1 MPMPKLLK
9 KISRKNLRSPRSSDG
24 SDVAEQDIP
33 PLPSSNFDGLYGFPV
48 AKSPSPIQLRV
59 HRQQSSLTGS
69 RSTEHLPIKRP
80 SYGVIENLP
89 ARHPSHGAAADVPP
103 LQRPRGF
110 ADRLPSKPA
119 SPVHSATPPSR
130 NPSYTGSD
138 YSRPYTSPSSHS
150 GYYDTSPSPLQGT
163 PNGYTRQRTTSHTPG
178 HGGSYGNTNPPSPP
192 IFASG
197 DPHWHRGRSTF
208 VPSPSQLSY
217 SHVDETN
224 PSKPIVPVIVGKSSP
239 PGHAPS
245 EDELSNN
252 LADAWTIAITA
263 PKTSKVDKVLQVI
276 ETNVAVASTK
286 TGTADVVIHGIA
298 SGLSAVGGMDA
309 IEQGINTFTHALD
322 EVAKLHPFIGVA
334 VMAFKAVWAL
344 EQKRRENDRRI
355 LALHLEMKRYDGR
368 SPTNVKDA
376 DEVAP
381 DGSTIKGRLQ
391 EIVNIATDDIKA
403 CANACDAYTKKKLV
417 VKVLKGTFTKRRSEF
432 EFALSVHT
440 AVGVDAVNKVTQ
452 EMNQKMDKLLDMFAS
467 FVTPQQKEVLRIVE
481 QKGGLQA
488 CQENDEV
495 LRELSGLESK
505 TTTSVGAGS
514 MGKSTP
520 QTSALDDLKDD
531 LLIDPEVAI
540 SENKTAF
547 SRKFE
552 VQKRQIVYDLLEE
565 LTKVIEREGDRVI
578 SAVTAG
584 PHDKI
589 IDPKWYALLSH
600 MNFLAL
606 ILFQG
611 LRGSVKSRHF
621 VMALRDYYQEGTE
634 DSDAAAA
641 KRGADDWALEYL
653 NVSRLQSISEAFDD
667 DASGFITVAEAN
679 TFTAGRPLDWSLPH
693 WIAMWAIGFH
703 QASSMYAAK
712 IRELIAKMF
721 ALRTRVL
728 PANRAAVNTYLDTIY
743 RDVTSLESALA
754 PCFVNET
761 LQAKFNSYVM
771 AEEAR
776 LLANLE
782 AVDYDL
788 DALDTVPLITG
799 PGRIERVLFIM
810 YHTAAVEQDLE
821 GTLVQELHP
830 GMMINRKRA
839 DLVRDQRQNQFPHG
853 TGIQGVFYEFNKDRL
868 STSHNDTS
876 IHSLAPLALEA
887 MWIMV
892 ETTFAVVHGKTN
904 EWKLLVWLNN
914 VISAQSL
921 VESGAIEPLGMPSS
935 LTGDYPFGGQIRES
949 GQDLAKISPAMIAVR
964 TKTTS
969 VSPIQSATVLESAWL
984 SKDSST
990 VLRSTGP
997 VPASAFNVSD
1007 SVILPPNA
1015 TARLSVA
1022 PAPVLIPLQNAVA
1035 PTPNPANLANSA
1047 PISSRD
1053 ALCVA
1058 VVVNTQLRRQSAL
1071 FVRYSSVAS
1080 RMNFL
1085 PLGPSLLL
1093 CKVSTEA
1100 SPFSTYSP
1108 SPHAPSSSRTISRTW
1123 TSAPRAF
1130 RPMNHTILS
1139 SLSHHDRFLMA
1150 SHTYS
1155 VDLSTHHDYPY
1166 LPQYL

>member
-48 AKSPSPIQLRV
+48 AKSPSYLESANSSPSGSPRPRIVELERSYSDNGYSPGPFSSEF

-355 LALHLEMKRYDGR
+355 LALHLEMKDMMGVLLQLK
-368 SPTNVKDA
+368 NVKDA

-417 VKVLKGTFTKRRSEF
+417 VKVLKGPVWEGKLVKFAGTFTKRRSEF

-552 VQKRQIVYDLLEE
+552 VQKRQIVEE

-589 IDPKWYALLSH
+589 IDPDVHKIWKE
-600 MNFLAL
+600 M
-606 ILFQG
+606 G
-611 LRGSVKSRHF
+611 WRGSVKSRHF

-810 YHTAAVEQDLE
+810 YHSHTM
-821 GTLVQELHP
+821 TQE
-830 GMMINRKRA
+830 
-839 DLVRDQRQNQFPHG
+839 F
-853 TGIQGVFYEFNKDRL
+853 
-868 STSHNDTS
+868 
-876 IHSLAPLALEA
+876 ALY
-887 MWIMV
+887 IY
-892 ETTFAVVHGKTN
+892 
-904 EWKLLVWLNN
+904 
-914 VISAQSL
+914 IY
-921 VESGAIEPLGMPSS
+921 I
-935 LTGDYPFGGQIRES
+935 Y
-949 GQDLAKISPAMIAVR
+949 
-964 TKTTS
+964 
-969 VSPIQSATVLESAWL
+969 
-984 SKDSST
+984 
-990 VLRSTGP
+990 
-997 VPASAFNVSD
+997 
-1007 SVILPPNA
+1007 
-1015 TARLSVA
+1015 
-1022 PAPVLIPLQNAVA
+1022 IPL
-1035 PTPNPANLANSA
+1035 
-1047 PISSRD
+1047 SRRTRLGVD
-1053 ALCVA
+1053 KCRIIYPL
-1058 VVVNTQLRRQSAL
+1058 LRR
-1071 FVRYSSVAS
+1071 
-1080 RMNFL
+1080 
-1085 PLGPSLLL
+1085 
-1093 CKVSTEA
+1093 
-1100 SPFSTYSP
+1100 
-1108 SPHAPSSSRTISRTW
+1108 
-1123 TSAPRAF
+1123 
-1130 RPMNHTILS
+1130 
-1139 SLSHHDRFLMA
+1139 
-1150 SHTYS
+1150 
-1155 VDLSTHHDYPY
+1155 
-1166 LPQYL
+1166 